1 MRALVA
7 ALLLVPTQ
15 AVSLGAQVSERA
27 PDSVSV
33 RLVNVELRAA
43 VQVLGQYLDRPIIV
57 PSSATTLVTLESPV
71 PVARESVLRL
81 LRGLVESQGFE
92 LAADTAAG
100 IWRVKPRE
108 VVRPPAAPGG
118 VTVRGGP
125 VELFVLPLRHA
136 RAVDVASMIN
146 ALYGRG
152 TPSSG
157 DAGRPSTL
165 GEELRAAQ
173 SGSPSSQPP
182 AVAPRP
188 SALTGELTVVADTR
202 GNSLL
207 VRANAGDVELVRAV
221 VTALDVRPLQVLIEV
236 IIAEVRKDRTLSLS
250 VDAELGQTAMG
261 HHGAT
266 VEGSMGAAGLGD
278 FAMRVMRIGGLD
290 LDGTLRM
297 ASARGDVRILTRPVL
312 LATNNERAEIVVGS
326 QRPFVQVSRSLPTDA
341 ASRDQIVQYKEVG
354 TKLNVRPT
362 ISRDG
367 SVQLE
372 VTQEI
377 STATAEV
384 AFNAPV
390 IATRSLSTQLLV
402 SDGQTVALGGL
413 VDQLRESQQSGV
425 PVLSAIPLLGGL
437 LGSAKRGRA
446 ATELFIFI
454 TPRIIR
460 TDEDAARLTVPLRER
475 TSP

>member
-1 MRALVA
+1 MRALLCSLTLVL
-7 ALLLVPTQ
+7 AL
-15 AVSLGAQVSERA
+15 ASRVSAQVNHSG

-57 PSSATTLVTLESPV
+57 PATATMLVTLESPV
-71 PVARESVLRL
+71 PVAREAVLRL

-100 IWRVKPRE
+100 LYRVKPRE
-108 VVRPPAAPGG
+108 VARPASAPG
-118 VTVRGGP
+118 VNARGGP
-125 VELFVLPLRHA
+125 IELFVIPLRHA

-152 TPSSG
+152 TPSSA

-165 GEELRAAQ
+165 GEELRATQ
-173 SGSPSSQPP
+173 SGAATQTPPPPQRPASP
-182 AVAPRP
+182 
-188 SALTGELTVVADTR
+188 TGELTVVADTR

-207 VRANAGDVELVRAV
+207 VRANAGDVELVRGV

-236 IIAEVRKDRTLSLS
+236 IIAEVRKDRSLGLSTEA
-250 VDAELGQTAMG
+250 VLGQTTVG
-261 HHGAT
+261 RNGAS
-266 VEGSMGAAGLGD
+266 VEGSLESAGLGD
-278 FAMRVMRIGGLD
+278 FAMRVMQIGGFD
-290 LDGTLRM
+290 LDATLRVA
-297 ASARGDVRILTRPVL
+297 ASRGDARILTRPVL

-362 ISRDG
+362 ISNDG

-372 VTQEI
+372 VTQEV

-390 IATRSLSTQLLV
+390 IATRSLTTQLLV
-402 SDGQTVALGGL
+402 RDGQTVVLGGL
-413 VDQLRESQQSGV
+413 VDQLQESQQSGL
-425 PVLSAIPLLGGL
+425 PLLSAIPLLGGL
-437 LGSAKRGRA
+437 FGSATRSRVE
-446 ATELFIFI
+446 TELFIFI
-454 TPRIIR
+454 RPRIIR
-460 TDEDAARLTVPLRER
+460 TDEDAERLTAPIRER
-475 TSP
+475 STP